1 MENLYESKNSKSL
14 AKDRIIKNDNEILNY
29 NPDIIFVSWCGK
41 KFKKEKNVKQKKI
54 GIQLKQLEIMKFM
67 K

>member
-29 NPDIIFVSWCGK
+29 NPDIIFGIMVW
-41 KFKKEKNVKQKKI
+41 KKI
-54 GIQLKQLEIMKFM
+54 QKRKC
-67 K
+67 